1 MTSVVVTTAAASVV
15 VTEGGSSTVVTAPR
29 VTQSVAVITE
39 GPQGPQGPQG
49 PAVSAEDLY
58 FAQLQDVNVAD
69 RVDQAVVYYSSA
81 SAKFKADG
89 TNTILSL
96 TDGGNF

>member
-39 GPQGPQGPQG
+39 GPQGPQGP
-49 PAVSAEDLY
+49 AASAENLY

>member
-1 MTSVVVTTAAASVV
+1 MTEVNVATSVVYVDVTSGGITTVVKSPASPVVIDV
-15 VTEGGSSTVVTAPR
+15 VTV
-29 VTQSVAVITE
+29 
-39 GPQGPQGPQG
+39 GPQGGATSSQT
-49 PAVSAEDLY
+49 
-58 FAQLQDVNVAD
+58 FASLLDVDVTGLT
-69 RVDQAVVYYSSA
+69 DQAVVYYSSA